1 MIIDDYFYEKFMKNP
16 EKGTQRIF
24 NFLSKIGHPQKKLNN
39 IIHVTGTNGKGSTIE
54 FIRSCLSANKLTAN
68 IFTSPHLLSVNERFI
83 IKNKIIGDNSLSS
96 VIEKC
101 NEFYSYQE
109 LSFLSFLLYVLLNY
123 SLKIFLI
130 LIFLRLGL
138 EGYMTQQMLWLRKIL
153 VL

>member
-39 IIHVTGTNGKGSTIE
+39 IIHVAGTNGKGSTIE

-96 VIEKC
+96 V
-101 NEFYSYQE
+101 SYTH
-109 LSFLSFLLYVLLNY
+109 LTLPTNLCV
-123 SLKIFLI
+123 
-130 LIFLRLGL
+130 
-138 EGYMTQQMLWLRKIL
+138 
-153 VL
+153 